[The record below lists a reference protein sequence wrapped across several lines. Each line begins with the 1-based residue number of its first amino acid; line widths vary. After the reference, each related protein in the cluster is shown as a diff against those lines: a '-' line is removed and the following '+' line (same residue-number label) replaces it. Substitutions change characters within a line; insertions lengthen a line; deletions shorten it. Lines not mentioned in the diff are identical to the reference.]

1 MRGIS
6 PGGRFFDTDILLYT
20 QDHAEAFKQSRALAV
35 IADAMR
41 ADCFV
46 ISTQV
51 MQEFYSEALNRDWL
65 SPAQGQQFLR
75 HLTDHVV
82 VSCNSDFVLRAC
94 ELQVNE
100 DLSVWD
106 ALLVQ
111 AALDARCSVLF
122 SEGLTDGRRFSPHT
136 GTTGP
141 ELRVVNPF
149 TTQAVV
155 NVWELHE
162 EQAGYRVGGAP
173 KKRTSQS
180 RK

>member
-1 MRGIS
+1 MRGME
-6 PGGRFFDTDILLYT
+6 PGGRFFDTDVLLYT

-51 MQEFYSEALNRDWL
+51 MQEFYSEVLHRRWL
-65 SPAQGQQFLR
+65 SPAQALQFLR
-75 HLTDHVV
+75 HLTEHVV
-82 VSCNSDFVLRAC
+82 VSSNSDSVLRAF
-94 ELQVNE
+94 ELQQRHG
-100 DLSVWD
+100 LSPWD

-111 AALDARCSVLF
+111 SALDARCSVLF
-122 SEGLTDGRRFSPHT
+122 SEGLPDGQRFTPLT
-136 GTTGP
+136 ATGP

-149 TTQAVV
+149 TAHAVV

-162 EQAGYRVGGAP
+162 EPLPYQAAPP
-173 KKRTSQS
+173 KKRTS
-180 RK
+180 RALR